1 MSGQYFKQNNHEGA
15 CEVNP
20 SDVLNL
26 SFNVSHRRLLLERW
40 YMLASL
46 GVGVYSSPNE
56 IAFRSFL
63 VNGGVIFAY
72 KCCNN
77 LDIGIGAGITNS
89 YDVPIPIARET
100 NNCQKRHH
108 HFFCCLTFVVTFKL
122 LLLPKL
128 ILFPQQTTT
137 TFLYLK
143 TCMLV
148 IILILSTLNAN
159 NPKSHICC
167 FLSN

>member
-1 MSGQYFKQNNHEGA
+1 
-15 CEVNP
+15 
-20 SDVLNL
+20 
-26 SFNVSHRRLLLERW
+26 
-40 YMLASL
+40 MLASL

-72 KCCNN
+72 KCRNN

-108 HFFCCLTFVVTFKL
+108 HFFLLSYLCCNFQITSSAKINFISTADYYKLPIFKDLYACNNSYRLSMQITQNHISVVSRRINDSWEHF
-122 LLLPKL
+122 
-128 ILFPQQTTT
+128 
-137 TFLYLK
+137 
-143 TCMLV
+143 
-148 IILILSTLNAN
+148 
-159 NPKSHICC
+159 
-167 FLSN
+167 